1 MLLPLSQPQQLVS
14 LLQKHLVGGLL
25 AGPLAAPQQLPPGL
39 LLPEL
44 LRAQK
49 LLLGLLAGLLA
60 ASPQHLSLVLLSVVG
75 FPHFF
80 HSVSVFF
87 FWLSFKPSRDAG
99 LFLAIASKYGWGFE
113 F

>member
-87 FWLSFKPSRDAG
+87 FLAFFQALKGCRP
-99 LFLAIASKYGWGFE
+99 FLGHSLQVRLGI
-113 F
+113 